1 MRDTCIYVFTVK
13 DKRHTDRRNW
23 YFSRRVQIINEE
35 VENVSDH
42 GDAPGNISD
51 EDENVNDED
60 ENVNDEDENVNDE
73 IINNDTYET
82 EINAVCDAFDSDDID
97 EECYDFQD
105 ELFNFEMI
113 IEYSR
118 DWE

>member
-1 MRDTCIYVFTVK
+1 MEWTTSVVSVLASSMV
-13 DKRHTDRRNW
+13 DRG
-23 YFSRRVQIINEE
+23 F
-35 VENVSDH
+35 
-42 GDAPGNISD
+42 
-51 EDENVNDED
+51 NVNDE
-60 ENVNDEDENVNDE
+60 VN
-73 IINNDTYET
+73 NNDTYET

>member
-1 MRDTCIYVFTVK
+1 LSFHLANLKGSNR
-13 DKRHTDRRNW
+13 
-23 YFSRRVQIINEE
+23 

-42 GDAPGNISD
+42 GDAPGNIS
-51 EDENVNDED
+51 DED

-118 DWE
+118 D

>member
-1 MRDTCIYVFTVK
+1 VK

-42 GDAPGNISD
+42 GDAPGNIS
-51 EDENVNDED
+51 DED

>member
-1 MRDTCIYVFTVK
+1 MSFIIYFEGAQPGK
-13 DKRHTDRRNW
+13 KRKIEDNNE
-23 YFSRRVQIINEE
+23 VQIVNEE

-51 EDENVNDED
+51 EDENVNDE
-60 ENVNDEDENVNDE
+60 VN
-73 IINNDTYET
+73 NNDTYET

-118 DWE
+118 D

>member
-60 ENVNDEDENVNDE
+60 ENVNDE

>member
-1 MRDTCIYVFTVK
+1 VK

-60 ENVNDEDENVNDE
+60 ENVNDE

-82 EINAVCDAFDSDDID
+82 EINAVCDAFDNDDID

>member
-1 MRDTCIYVFTVK
+1 MWDTCIYVFTVK

-42 GDAPGNISD
+42 GDAPGNIS
-51 EDENVNDED
+51 DED

>member
-1 MRDTCIYVFTVK
+1 MK

-42 GDAPGNISD
+42 GDAPGNISDEDENVND

>member
-1 MRDTCIYVFTVK
+1 MK

-42 GDAPGNISD
+42 GDAPGNIS
-51 EDENVNDED
+51 DED